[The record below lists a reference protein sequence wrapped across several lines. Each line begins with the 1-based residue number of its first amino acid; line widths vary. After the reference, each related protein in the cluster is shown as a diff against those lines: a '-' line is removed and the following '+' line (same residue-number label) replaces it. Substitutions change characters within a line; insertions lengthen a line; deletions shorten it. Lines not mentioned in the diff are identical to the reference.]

1 MNKVALKPLIMAM
14 ALPALLLISQNA
26 AADFD
31 NKSVQVSWEIWNQ
44 KSPGA
49 GGALFGAMDTE
60 SVVASN
66 NNHPDIARFHSS
78 TGNDYELWDIDFSG
92 NDIYMT
98 YTSIAQQDTRHQYMY
113 QSSVGFHFEDVS
125 NSLGDIVSVSVDR
138 SFTPFGFLDNKV
150 TFDANNIWVD
160 LKGSMCHTIAMG
172 SMPTCTNPNSPTGYD
187 NQIKLIVETQGGG
200 SSAPPINQPVDMNTR
215 IDNLFHWAEQNY
227 PQFFPSAQG
236 SRDILGY
243 HARYYPSVNT
253 YLGSKDGMLYVYG
266 PAFGGLK
273 NLGNTEQWL
282 NNLGL

>member
-1 MNKVALKPLIMAM
+1 MKKRQLKPLITVITLSTLMLGSHVA
-14 ALPALLLISQNA
+14 Q
-26 AADFD
+26 ADFD
-31 NKSVQVSWEIWNQ
+31 NRDVKVSWEIWNQ

-49 GGALFGAMDTE
+49 GGALFGARDSE

-66 NNHPDIARFHSS
+66 NNNPDITQFHSS
-78 TGNDYELWDIDFSG
+78 TGNDYELWDIDFFG
-92 NDIYMT
+92 KEVILT

-113 QSSVGFHFEDVS
+113 QSSQGFHFEDTT
-125 NSLGDIVSVSVDR
+125 NSLGDITNVTVER
-138 SFTPFGFLDNKV
+138 SFAPFGFLDNKV

-160 LKGSMCHTIAMG
+160 LKGSMCHTVAMG

-200 SSAPPINQPVDMNTR
+200 AAPIIAPPIDNSAR
-215 IDNLFHWAEQNY
+215 IDALFSWAEQNY
-227 PQFFPSAQG
+227 PQFFPSRQS

-243 HARYYPSVNT
+243 QARHYPSTNT
-253 YLGSKDGMLYVYG
+253 YLGSKDGVLYVYG
-266 PAFGGLK
+266 AAFGGMK